1 MVIPP
6 GSLRHPGAMPSPAT
20 SPLDLPVLRQRFP
33 ALAGDWVFFDNAGGS
48 QILGEAVERMRRYL
62 LTTNVQHGG
71 SYELSTRAAE
81 RVTAGVAAA
90 GLLLGTPDPRE
101 VVLGPSATQLLQN
114 LSRAMVGTFL
124 HPGDEV
130 LVSELEHETNVGP
143 WLRLQEAGIRVRTWQ
158 AEPESRQLTL
168 DGLERSFSP
177 RTRLVCFTHCSNILG
192 ALVPVEALTRFA
204 HERGAR
210 VLVDG
215 VAFAPHRLVDVRGW
229 NVDFYVLS
237 LYKLYG
243 PHQAVLYGKADH
255 LLELGKANHD
265 FLADD
270 DIPYKL
276 QPGGVSYEA
285 AAALPAI
292 PDYLLERVSGV
303 QQWIE
308 EGADSPGRVY
318 GQRPWYL
325 QRRGLD
331 STFEAFAVH
340 EERLAE
346 RLLAYL
352 RQRDEVNV
360 VGPLSADRHRRVPTV
375 SFTVKGR
382 RPEEIVE
389 PLDAE
394 NIAVRH
400 GHFYAPRL
408 IRTLG
413 LADSGG
419 VVRVSMVHYN
429 TLAEVDRLIGILE
442 TTR

>member
-1 MVIPP
+1 MPP
-6 GSLRHPGAMPSPAT
+6 SVA
-20 SPLDLPVLRQRFP
+20 SPLDVPVLRQRFP
-33 ALAGDWVFFDNAGGS
+33 ALASDWVLFDNAGGS
-48 QILGEAVERMRRYL
+48 QILGEVVERMRRYL

-81 RVTAGVAAA
+81 RVAEGVAAA

-114 LSRAMVGTFL
+114 LARAMTGTFL

-143 WLRLQEAGIRVRTWQ
+143 WLRLQDAGIRVRTWE
-158 AEPESRQLTL
+158 AEPETRQLTL
-168 DGLERSFSP
+168 DGLERAFSR
-177 RTRLVCFTHCSNILG
+177 RTRLVCLTHCSNVLG
-192 ALVPVEALTRFA
+192 AVVPVEALARFA

-215 VAFAPHRLVDVRGW
+215 VAYAPHRQVDVRGW

-243 PHQAVLYGKADH
+243 PQQAVLYGKAEH
-255 LLELGKANHD
+255 LLELGKVNHE

-276 QPGGVSYEA
+276 QPGGVSYGA

-292 PDYLLERVSGV
+292 PEYLLERVSGV
-303 QQWIE
+303 REWIE
-308 EGADSPGRVY
+308 AGADSPGRVY
-318 GQRPWYL
+318 GKSPWYL
-325 QRRGLD
+325 QRRGLA
-331 STFEAFAVH
+331 SAFEAFAAH
-340 EERLAE
+340 EELLAE

-352 RQRDEVNV
+352 RQKEEVTV
-360 VGPLSADRHRRVPTV
+360 IGPLSADRRRRVPTV
-375 SFTVKGR
+375 SFTVEGR
-382 RPEEIVE
+382 RPEEIVA

-394 NIAVRH
+394 KIAVRH

-408 IRTLG
+408 IEALG
-413 LADSGG
+413 LAERGG

-429 TLAEVDRLIGILE
+429 TLAEVDRLIGVLE
-442 TTR
+442 TTI

>member
-1 MVIPP
+1 
-6 GSLRHPGAMPSPAT
+6 MPAPVA
-20 SPLDLPVLRQRFP
+20 SPLDIPVLRQRFP
-33 ALAGDWVFFDNAGGS
+33 TLAGDWTFFDNAGGS

-71 SYELSTRAAE
+71 SYELSREAE
-81 RVTAGVAAA
+81 QRVAAGVAAA

-101 VVLGPSATQLLQN
+101 VVLGPSATQLLLN
-114 LSRAMVGTFL
+114 LSQAMVGTFL

-143 WLRLQEAGIRVRTWQ
+143 WLRLQDAGIRVRTWE
-158 AEPESRQLTL
+158 AEPETRQLTL
-168 DGLERSFSP
+168 DGLERAFSR
-177 RTRLVCFTHCSNILG
+177 RTRLVCLTHCSNVLG

-215 VAFAPHRLVDVRGW
+215 VAFAPHRLVDVRSW

-243 PHQAVLYGKADH
+243 PHQAVLYGKARH
-255 LLELGKANHD
+255 LLELAKVNHD

-292 PDYLLERVSGV
+292 PEYLLGRVSGV
-303 QQWIE
+303 QEWIE
-308 EGADSPGRVY
+308 EGADAPGRVY
-318 GQRPWYL
+318 GERPWYL
-325 QRRGLD
+325 QRRGLA

-340 EERLAE
+340 EEGLAE

-352 RQRDEVNV
+352 RQRNGVNV
-360 VGPLSADRHRRVPTV
+360 IGPLSADRHRRVPTV
-375 SFTVKGR
+375 SFTVEAR
-382 RPEEIVE
+382 RPVEIVG

-394 NIAVRH
+394 KIAVRH

-408 IRTLG
+408 IEALG
-413 LADSGG
+413 LAERGG

-429 TLAEVDRLIGILE
+429 TLAEVDRLIGVLE
-442 TTR
+442 TAI